1 MGHGHHHHH
10 HHHHKM
16 DAQEQR
22 TERGRETRKV
32 AAVSGVVNL
41 LLSLAQILVG
51 LLAHS
56 AALVADGIHSAS
68 DLLSD
73 ILVWFAAR
81 HAAQAP
87 DADHP
92 YGHGRFE
99 TAATLGLGILL
110 TLVALG
116 IVLNGFERL
125 FDADRPVPGGL
136 ALLVAA
142 VGIAAKESLY
152 WYTILVARRLRSEM
166 LRANAWHHRSDAI
179 SSVVVLV
186 GVGGAVM
193 GYSYMDAVAAILVGL
208 MVAKIGWNLAWG
220 AMSELVDTALDEAQ
234 VAEAKAVIM
243 AVDGVGSV
251 HLLRTR
257 THGAEASADVHVQVS
272 PHLSVSEGHMISQA
286 VEDRLIQLS
295 WRGGTALVWDREE
308 LTEVGRHHY
317 EGEGWGLCF
326 DGHHL
331 VMSDGTSR
339 LTFRDPE
346 TFEVVRQ
353 IRVVLRDGAVGR
365 LNELECAEGWIYANV
380 YTTDWIVQIDPQS
393 GLVHELID
401 AAGLLSPEEARS
413 AEVLNGI
420 AYNPEE
426 RVFYLT
432 GKLWPKLFTVRF
444 VGAGQ
449 N

>member
-286 VEDRLIQLS
+286 VEDRLIQGVEAITDVTVHIDPEDDEDAPTCRGLPLRGEAVAALQDVWQDLDGDSEIRLHYLSGRIEVELILPLSHLADGEAQASLESALTEAASGLS
-295 WRGGTALVWDREE
+295 WFGGL
-308 LTEVGRHHY
+308 
-317 EGEGWGLCF
+317 
-326 DGHHL
+326 
-331 VMSDGTSR
+331 R
-339 LTFRDPE
+339 L
-346 TFEVVRQ
+346 
-353 IRVVLRDGAVGR
+353 LYG
-365 LNELECAEGWIYANV
+365 
-380 YTTDWIVQIDPQS
+380 
-393 GLVHELID
+393 
-401 AAGLLSPEEARS
+401 
-413 AEVLNGI
+413 
-420 AYNPEE
+420 
-426 RVFYLT
+426 
-432 GKLWPKLFTVRF
+432 
-444 VGAGQ
+444 
-449 N
+449 

>member
-10 HHHHKM
+10 HQQM

-73 ILVWFAAR
+73 VLVWFAAR

-87 DADHP
+87 DEDHP

-142 VGIAAKESLY
+142 IGIAAKESLY

-234 VAEAKAVIM
+234 VTEAKSVIM

-251 HLLRTR
+251 HMLRTR

-272 PHLSVSEGHMISQA
+272 PRLSVSEGHMISQA
-286 VEDRLIQLS
+286 VEDRLIHGVEAITDVTVHIDPEDDENAPTCRGLPLRGEAVAALRDVWQGLEGPGGDSEIRLHYLSGRIEVELILPLSRLDDRDAKASRESVLTEAAGALS
-295 WRGGTALVWDREE
+295 WFGGLR
-308 LTEVGRHHY
+308 LLY
-317 EGEGWGLCF
+317 E
-326 DGHHL
+326 
-331 VMSDGTSR
+331 
-339 LTFRDPE
+339 
-346 TFEVVRQ
+346 
-353 IRVVLRDGAVGR
+353 
-365 LNELECAEGWIYANV
+365 
-380 YTTDWIVQIDPQS
+380 
-393 GLVHELID
+393 
-401 AAGLLSPEEARS
+401 
-413 AEVLNGI
+413 
-420 AYNPEE
+420 
-426 RVFYLT
+426 
-432 GKLWPKLFTVRF
+432 
-444 VGAGQ
+444 
-449 N
+449 